1 MPADSLLD
9 MARRVAGR
17 NVHKITDI
25 GDVSYNIIR
34 PVLLKIESPEQ
45 LYQLELNSPQLVGN
59 TSELWLNFMKRDIP
73 DYELKPHIPTN
84 PMSWYKVYKKLK
96 KEASKAASDAE
107 AVLKATLSGI
117 KSLKEENTAE
127 VVSTERG
134 NALYSSANAPGPS
147 RRGRIMY
154 NYMSGRTGSK
164 GANKMTLMEKIRKE
178 AKSAK
183 TGVMGRPMHELQKKH
198 NGVVSAPAQFVEDV
212 KRMKVLQQV
221 EARKALTP
229 PPKRSLSTTA
239 MGAGASARTS
249 TPPMHAPGSRPPKP
263 RPHPAAANGLEPYDL
278 TSDRE
283 ARLRALKAGK
293 PIPPKPTVPDSALP
307 PSPTLLAPTMQ
318 STSDA
323 NGTLT
328 LDFLESDSDHEPA
341 QDTHKPG
348 KTRQREA
355 DDALFGRSTT
365 PSVKRKRDAEDDSGL
380 PRKVL
385 RPVSDDDVSPPPQK
399 LSRHRSGEEVS
410 PSRNLLK
417 PTILDADLL
426 ARSRSPLKLSPASS
440 PRMQPV
446 KKRQAASLF
455 MKKK

>member
-17 NVHKITDI
+17 NIHKITDI

-117 KSLKEENTAE
+117 KSMKEENLAE

-147 RRGRIMY
+147 RRARFMY
-154 NYMSGRTGSK
+154 NYMAGRTGSK

-198 NGVVSAPAQFVEDV
+198 NGVVKAPAQFVEDV

-229 PPKRSLSTTA
+229 PPKRPLSTTPRA
-239 MGAGASARTS
+239 
-249 TPPMHAPGSRPPKP
+249 PIHAPGSRPPKP
-263 RPHPAAANGLEPYDL
+263 RPQPAAAAGLEPYDL

-307 PSPTLLAPTMQ
+307 QSPTSLAPRLR
-318 STSDA
+318 STSA
-323 NGTLT
+323 SNGALT
-328 LDFLESDSDHEPA
+328 LDFLESDSEPEPVHE
-341 QDTHKPG
+341 THKPV
-348 KTRQREA
+348 KSRQREA
-355 DDALFGRSTT
+355 DEALFGRTTT

-385 RPVSDDDVSPPPQK
+385 RPVSNADISSPPQK
-399 LSRHRSGEEVS
+399 LSRPSSSGDEVS
-410 PSRNLLK
+410 PSHNLLR
-417 PTILDADLL
+417 PTLPDADLL

-446 KKRQAASLF
+446 KKRQAPNLF

>member
-25 GDVSYNIIR
+25 GDVSYNVIR

-59 TSELWLNFMKRDIP
+59 TAELWLNFMRRDIP
-73 DYELKPHIPTN
+73 DYELKPHVPKNPT
-84 PMSWYKVYKKLK
+84 SWYKVYTKLK
-96 KEASKAASDAE
+96 KEASKAAADAE

-117 KSLKEENTAE
+117 KSMKEENLAE

-134 NALYSSANAPGPS
+134 NALYSSTNAPGPS

-178 AKSAK
+178 ARSAK

-221 EARKALTP
+221 EAKKALAP
-229 PPKRSLSTTA
+229 PPKRPLSAT
-239 MGAGASARTS
+239 SARIS
-249 TPPMHAPGSRPPKP
+249 TPPMHAPGSRPPRP
-263 RPHPAAANGLEPYDL
+263 RPQPAAANGLEPYDL

-293 PIPPKPTVPDSALP
+293 PIPSKATVPDSELT
-307 PSPTLLAPTMQ
+307 PSPTSRTPRLE
-318 STSDA
+318 STADA
-323 NGTLT
+323 NSTLT
-328 LDFLESDSDHEPA
+328 LDFLESDSDPEPVNS
-341 QDTHKPG
+341 TPKRNNV
-348 KTRQREA
+348 RQREE
-355 DDALFGRSTT
+355 DDALFGRSTI
-365 PSVKRKRDAEDDSGL
+365 PSVKRKRDIEDDSGL
-380 PRKVL
+380 PRKAI
-385 RPVSDDDVSPPPQK
+385 RPVSDEDISPPPRK
-399 LSRHRSGEEVS
+399 LSR
-410 PSRNLLK
+410 PRNNDDANTSHKLLK
-417 PTILDADLL
+417 PTVSDAALL
-426 ARSRSPLKLSPASS
+426 ARSRSPLTLSPSSS
-440 PRMQPV
+440 PRLQPI
-446 KKRQAASLF
+446 KKRPAPSLF
-455 MKKK
+455 MRRK